1 MTMNKED
8 FIEMLNKLDI
18 PLNEGESSVANS
30 TKYPR
35 IVFWDYIWEDKLASD
50 ETYTCVETYQVSFFS
65 KEPRDKKLIELRN
78 LLRKNG
84 LHPQIYHELVEE
96 KNKDRKYY
104 HSYFSVEL
112 VTDESDENNE
122 Q

>member
-1 MTMNKED
+1 MNKED
-8 FIEMLNKLDI
+8 FIKMLNKLDI

-65 KEPRDKKLIELRN
+65 KEPRDKKAN
-78 LLRKNG
+78 
-84 LHPQIYHELVEE
+84 V
-96 KNKDRKYY
+96 
-104 HSYFSVEL
+104 
-112 VTDESDENNE
+112 
-122 Q
+122 

>member
-1 MTMNKED
+1 MNKKE
-8 FIEMLNKLDI
+8 FVELLKMIDI
-18 PLNEGESSVANS
+18 PLNEGESSAINS
-30 TKYPR
+30 NRYPR

-65 KEPRDKKLIELRN
+65 REPRDEKLLELRN

-84 LHPQIYHELVEE
+84 LHPQIFHELVEE
-96 KNKDRKYY
+96 KDKNKKYY

-112 VTDESDENNE
+112 VISEDDGNDE
-122 Q
+122 QQ